1 MPNSWQEWEVRLM
14 RRLLR
19 MAGKKIGS
27 TFPNPV
33 VGAAVVK
40 QGKVLAIGVHARSG
54 AAHAEVLALE
64 KAGKSAKGSTM
75 YVTLEPCT
83 HWGKT
88 PPCTDAL
95 IATGVRRVVYAI
107 RDPNPEVQAK
117 SAAMVLK
124 AAGIAVDSGLCEAEA
139 RQTNAVYF
147 KNREHGRPFITL
159 KAATSLDGRIALGNG
174 QSKYLTGPESRRA
187 VHRLRATC
195 DAVLVGVETVLKDDP
210 QLTVR
215 SGRRPAQPL
224 KIVLDS
230 GLRTPEGARI
240 FADGAPVL
248 LVAQENA
255 PRKTYTPQ
263 THILRVPSL
272 RSPDFWPSFLDR
284 LYREFGICHLLIEG
298 GAQVFTSALEA
309 KVVDKVMCLISPQ
322 FLMAKDAISL
332 VSGTQR
338 LALADSLRL
347 SHVQIRRYGDD
358 VCVTGAVGGAGVSP

>member
-1 MPNSWQEWEVRLM
+1 M

-19 MAGKKIGS
+19 LAASKAGK

-33 VGAAVVK
+33 VAAAVVK
-40 QGKVLAIGVHARSG
+40 QGHVLAIGVHPRAG
-54 AAHAEVLALE
+54 AAHAEVLALK
-64 KAGKSAKGSTM
+64 KAGKHAKGSTV

-95 IATGVRRVVYAI
+95 IAAGVQRVVYAI
-107 RDPNPEVQAK
+107 GDPNPEVQAK
-117 SAAMVLK
+117 PAEALLKSAGVV
-124 AAGIAVDSGLCEAEA
+124 ITHGLCEVEA
-139 RQTNAVYF
+139 RRINDVYF
-147 KNREHGRPFITL
+147 KNRSQERPFVTL

-174 QSKYLTGPESRRA
+174 PSNYLTGPESRRA
-187 VHRLRATC
+187 VHQLRATC
-195 DAVLVGVETVLKDDP
+195 DAILVGVETVLKDDP

-215 SGRRPAQPL
+215 SGRRPARPL

-230 GLRTPEGARI
+230 GLRTSGDARI

-248 LVAQENA
+248 LVARENA

-272 RSPDFWPSFLDR
+272 RSSDFWPSFLDR

-309 KVVDKVMCLISPQ
+309 KVVDKVMCFISPQ
-322 FLMAKDAISL
+322 FLMAKDAISV